1 MSSPGVLNQEQ
12 LNSLN
17 SHQTTTIDD
26 LKKLQNVEMD
36 LFKSLQQAV
45 STGSDQTTKDTLLTQ
60 IKSISDVRHDMYKRL
75 VGQYRLTQDNVS
87 QTRSNLVDQFTL
99 VDIMQQQL
107 DNLHDNINIIL
118 NAKNDRM
125 RMVEIN
131 TYFGKQYEAQK
142 ELMQIIVLTA
152 VPLLI
157 LAILSNAGTLGYTLA
172 GVLGT
177 IVIAI
182 GLVFIVRK
190 VIDISSRSNVNF
202 DEYDWQFDPNSQ
214 KPTVTEY
221 DSTSEPTYDDTMGC
235 YSQECCAPGTVF
247 NASIGKCVP
256 QISGTGLKK
265 IGDKI
270 SNFATNLASNVSN
283 SQPILSFSESFEN
296 MNEEDL
302 SNKICPLGFNLIKNK
317 EWLESV
323 GLGNNTC
330 GSGWHNECTEP
341 CAFQRCYEAEG
352 TWIPTDYSY
361 SPYLCSMSEGVAGN
375 AKPTPK

>member
-1 MSSPGVLNQEQ
+1 MSLPGVLNQQQ

-17 SHQTTTIDD
+17 SNQESTIED

-45 STGSDQTTKDTLLTQ
+45 SSGSDQTTKDALLNQ
-60 IKSISDVRHDMYKRL
+60 IKSISDVRHEMYKRL
-75 VGQYRLTQDNVS
+75 VSQYRLTQDNVS
-87 QTRSNLVDQFTL
+87 QTRGDLVDQFTL

-182 GLVFIVRK
+182 GLVFIIRK

-202 DEYDWQFDPNSQ
+202 DEYNWEFDPNAQ
-214 KPTVTEY
+214 KPTVTEF
-221 DSTSEPTYDDTMGC
+221 DSTPEPKYDDTMGC

-256 QISGTGLKK
+256 QVSGTGLKK
-265 IGDKI
+265 ISDTI

-283 SQPILSFSESFEN
+283 SQPHFSFSESFEN
-296 MNEEDL
+296 MSEEESLD
-302 SNKICPLGFNLIKNK
+302 KMCPLGFNLIQNK

-323 GLGNNTC
+323 GLGDNTC
-330 GSGWHNECTEP
+330 GSGWHKECTEP
-341 CAFQRCYEAEG
+341 CAFQRCAEAGG
-352 TWIPTDYSY
+352 TWVPTDYSY
-361 SPYLCSMSEGVAGN
+361 SPYLCSVPGIAGN
-375 AKPTPK
+375 AKLTPK